1 VAGLEQGERVLASGS
16 GPEGELVATSRR
28 LILPSG
34 SLGWDEIERAT
45 WDGDERVLDVYEVA
59 RSADRPMRRRI
70 AITEPGRLVDVV
82 REQVTA
88 SVVISR
94 HVAIRGRHG
103 VRVTGRRRSDGG
115 ITWIAALDPGIDS
128 DDPATRAQIDSAV
141 ASVRSTVE

>member
-1 VAGLEQGERVLASGS
+1 MLASGS

-34 SLGWDEIERAT
+34 SLEWEKIERAT
-45 WDGDERVLDVYEVA
+45 WDGDAEVLDVYEVA
-59 RSADRPMRRRI
+59 RSADRPKRRRV

-103 VRVTGRRRSDGG
+103 VRVTGRRRSGGG
-115 ITWIAALDPGIDS
+115 ITWIAALDSGIDP
-128 DDPATRAQIDSAV
+128 DDPAIRAEIEAAI